1 MQDNNSPMLLQ
12 TIKQVDLIYAIFLGR
27 LPEDNFVRA
36 DNLGRPVLE
45 LVKAMIGSEEF
56 KQSVLERF
64 SLYGR
69 LPHRQLSLRLLP
81 DALELIAEA
90 ELAGPH
96 HGASVEDWKSV
107 LGRVLGD
114 VPCRAAIEEA
124 YGAEGRQLIEKLMSL
139 ESPAAAR
146 AKHAAAQQPLPS
158 PDIVS
163 GVEIVANT
171 VCRGWVVDR
180 THPASPIHVQIRVNG
195 FAHGFCTLGPNAEL
209 VYKVSNY
216 YSAEHGRSLA
226 CGTTRRWGS
235 TADRGELTRCCP
247 RRGPAAAC
255 WPICRRTSPIRLR

>member
-45 LVKAMIGSEEF
+45 LVKAMIRSEEF
-56 KQSVLERF
+56 KQSILERF

-124 YGAEGRQLIEKLMSL
+124 YGAEGRQLIEKLTRL
-139 ESPAAAR
+139 ESPATAR
-146 AKHAAAQQPLPS
+146 ADEYGAAQQPQLTGPHHGAS
-158 PDIVS
+158 
-163 GVEIVANT
+163 VEDWQSVLGR
-171 VCRGWVVDR
+171 VLGDVPCRAAVEEAYG
-180 THPASPIHVQIRVNG
+180 
-195 FAHGFCTLGPNAEL
+195 AE
-209 VYKVSNY
+209 
-216 YSAEHGRSLA
+216 GRQLIE
-226 CGTTRRWGS
+226 T
-235 TADRGELTRCCP
+235 LTRLEL
-247 RRGPAAAC
+247 PA
-255 WPICRRTSPIRLR
+255 PLQR